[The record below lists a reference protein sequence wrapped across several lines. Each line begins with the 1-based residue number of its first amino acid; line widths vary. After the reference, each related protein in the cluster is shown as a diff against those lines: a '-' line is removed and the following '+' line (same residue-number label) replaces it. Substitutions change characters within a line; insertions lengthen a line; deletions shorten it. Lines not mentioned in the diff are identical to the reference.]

1 MLTAALPR
9 AMHHTQ
15 TLYQNTCPNV
25 SQDTISQAP
34 CTGWCTV
41 RFSTHL
47 MLCSCV
53 LRGIH
58 QRKYCSKAMP
68 SCSMERLS
76 GEGGGGGGGRGT
88 GAAGAPSP
96 SARVESRKLRVQ
108 AGVLYATSVFCC
120 DGESWLGS
128 TAEGGIDGI
137 DVFFFSS
144 LRGSTSE

>member
-1 MLTAALPR
+1 
-9 AMHHTQ
+9 
-15 TLYQNTCPNV
+15 
-25 SQDTISQAP
+25 
-34 CTGWCTV
+34 
-41 RFSTHL
+41 
-47 MLCSCV
+47 
-53 LRGIH
+53 
-58 QRKYCSKAMP
+58 MP

-137 DVFFFSS
+137 DVFFF
-144 LRGSTSE
+144 LLAAWLNL